1 MKLKNLIKK
10 IVPAKIFSWYHFT
23 LALLAALYY
32 RFPAKNITVIG
43 ITGTKGKTTTSE
55 LINSILEQ
63 AGFKTALASTLRF
76 KIGDQSERNMLKMTM
91 PGRFFLQQFLTKA
104 TSANCDYA
112 IIEMTS
118 EGARFYRHKF
128 IYLDSLVFTGI
139 TPEHIES
146 HGSYEKYRQAKL
158 AIVKALA
165 NSPKPNK
172 ILVVNKD
179 SQDAEHFLKIK
190 TDKKIV
196 FGEET
201 GKPYTVSE
209 NGIEFSFANEV
220 IKSKLTGSF
229 NLYNLL
235 AAASLTKAL
244 GINAKTIKQAIE
256 NFNGILGRMEI
267 IHSNAS
273 EVRGKQKFL
282 VIVDYAHTPESL
294 EKVYKTYPTRK
305 KICVLGG
312 TGGGRDHWKR
322 EVMGSIVD
330 NYCDEIILTDED
342 PYDEDPMAIVDDI
355 ATGIKTKEFTTI
367 MDRRQAINQ
376 AIASASKTE
385 GSVVLIT
392 GKGTDPYIMGP
403 EGSKLPWDD
412 ATVAKE
418 ELELV
423 LKNNA

>member
-1 MKLKNLIKK
+1 M
-10 IVPAKIFSWYHFT
+10 
-23 LALLAALYY
+23 
-32 RFPAKNITVIG
+32 
-43 ITGTKGKTTTSE
+43 
-55 LINSILEQ
+55 
-63 AGFKTALASTLRF
+63 
-76 KIGDQSERNMLKMTM
+76 
-91 PGRFFLQQFLTKA
+91 
-104 TSANCDYA
+104 
-112 IIEMTS
+112 
-118 EGARFYRHKF
+118 
-128 IYLDSLVFTGI
+128 
-139 TPEHIES
+139 
-146 HGSYEKYRQAKL
+146 

>member
-1 MKLKNLIKK
+1 MKLKKLIKK
-10 IVPAKIFSWYHFT
+10 ITPEKIFSWYHFVLT
-23 LALLAALYY
+23 LLAAIYY

-55 LINSILEQ
+55 LVNTILEQ

-76 KIGDQSERNMLKMTM
+76 KLDDESKRNMLKMTM
-91 PGRFFLQQFLTKA
+91 PGRFFLQQFLAKA
-104 TSANCDYA
+104 VLANCDYA

-128 IYLDSLVFTGI
+128 VYLNALVFTGI

-158 AIVKALA
+158 TIVKALA
-165 NSPKPNK
+165 SSPKSNK
-172 ILVVNKD
+172 ILVINKD
-179 SQDAEHFLKIK
+179 SKDAEHFLKIQ

-235 AAASLTKAL
+235 ASTSLTKAL
-244 GINAKTIKQAIE
+244 GISPKIIKQAIE
-256 NFNGILGRMEI
+256 NFDGVLGRMQI
-267 IHSNAS
+267 INTTAP

-330 NYCDEIILTDED
+330 NHCDEIILTDED
-342 PYDEDPMAIVDDI
+342 PYDEDPMAIVEDI

-367 MDRRQAINQ
+367 MDRRQAINH
-376 AIASASKTE
+376 AITSASKTE

-403 EGSKLPWDD
+403 DGNKIPWDD